1 MNRIGI
7 DLGGTKIEGV
17 VLDPLGAE
25 PARLR
30 IETPRGDYEATLRAI
45 GKLVTDLEGKA
56 GPVAAAIGIGTPGS
70 ISGGTLRNSNAVY
83 LNGKPLHADLERALG
98 REVVLRNDA
107 DCFALSEAADGAGA
121 SYRVIFGVIIGTGVG
136 GGVVVDRRALDGP
149 NGVAGEWGHNPLPWP
164 RPDELPGPSCYCGL
178 HGCIETFL
186 SGTGFAS
193 LSGAASAKEVVE
205 ASRRDDPE
213 ASAHLADYCDRLA
226 RGLATIINV
235 LDPDA
240 IVLGGGMSNVDE
252 IYTQTPSRW
261 DRYVFSERVQTPLLK
276 NRHGD
281 SSGVRGAAWL
291 VGI

>member
-17 VLDPLGAE
+17 VLDPQGTE

-30 IETPRGDYEATLRAI
+30 IDTPRGDYDATLEAI
-45 GKLVTDLEGKA
+45 GKLVTDLEGK
-56 GPVAAAIGIGTPGS
+56 GEPVAEPIGIGTPGS
-70 ISGGTLRNSNAVY
+70 ISSGTLRNSNAVY

-98 REVVLRNDA
+98 REVILRNDA

-121 SYRVIFGVIIGTGVG
+121 SYRVVFGVIIGTGVG

-164 RPDELPGPSCYCGL
+164 RPEELPGPSCYCGL

-186 SGTGFAS
+186 SGTGFAA
-193 LSGAASAKEVVE
+193 LAGAGSAKEVVE
-205 ASRRDDPE
+205 ASRRGDSE
-213 ASAHLADYCDRLA
+213 ASAHLADYSDRLA

-240 IVLGGGMSNVDE
+240 IVLGGGMSNVEE

-261 DRYVFSERVQTPLLK
+261 DRYVFSDRVQTPLLK

-291 VGI
+291 VDI